1 MGGQN
6 WSMVPLRSS
15 RDGDSPAM
23 SGWKQAFTDWG
34 LSWDGWFNNRR
45 GEWWLMAQLALIS
58 CHLIPAWPNPGLFG
72 IAWPAAAQIMGLI
85 TLTIGLGLAVQG
97 FLTLG
102 PSLSPLPDPKPGA
115 DLVTTGVYARCRHPL
130 YRAVLVCSLGV
141 VIALGSM
148 LHLLLF
154 LLLIKVL
161 TGKARREERALL
173 RELPSYADY
182 MRTTAAIVAHC
193 PGLDWRQL
201 EAS

>member
-1 MGGQN
+1 MGGQD
-6 WSMVPLRSS
+6 WSMVPSMTSRS
-15 RDGDSPAM
+15 GDPPVVTD
-23 SGWKQAFTDWG
+23 WKQAFTGWG

-45 GEWWLMAQLALIS
+45 GEWWFMAQLALITF
-58 CHLIPAWPNPGLFG
+58 HLLPAWPKPWIFG
-72 IAWPAAAQIMGLI
+72 ICWPHAAQLMGLI
-85 TLTIGLGLAVQG
+85 TLATGLGLAVQG

-130 YRAVLVCSLGV
+130 YRAVLLCSLGV

-148 LHLLLF
+148 LHLLLL
-154 LLLIKVL
+154 LLLITVL
-161 TGKARREERALL
+161 RGKARREERALL

-182 MRTTAAIVAHC
+182 MKTTAAIVAHC
-193 PGLDWRQL
+193 PGLDWRRL

>member
-1 MGGQN
+1 
-6 WSMVPLRSS
+6 
-15 RDGDSPAM
+15 
-23 SGWKQAFTDWG
+23 
-34 LSWDGWFNNRR
+34 
-45 GEWWLMAQLALIS
+45 
-58 CHLIPAWPNPGLFG
+58 
-72 IAWPAAAQIMGLI
+72 MGLI

-102 PSLSPLPDPKPGA
+102 ASLSPLPDPKPGA
-115 DLVTTGVYARCRHPL
+115 DLVTTGIYARCRHPL

-173 RELPSYADY
+173 HELPSYADY

-193 PGLDWRQL
+193 PSCTSGCS
-201 EAS
+201 ASSAV

>member
-1 MGGQN
+1 MEDQN
-6 WSMVPLRSS
+6 WSMVPPKSS
-15 RDGDSPAM
+15 RDRDSPAV
-23 SGWKQAFTDWG
+23 SDWTQAFTGWG
-34 LSWDGWFNNRR
+34 LSWDGWLNNRR
-45 GEWWLMAQLALIS
+45 GEWWLMAQLTLIS
-58 CHLIPAWPNPGLFG
+58 CHLIPAWPKPAAFG
-72 IAWPAAAQIMGLI
+72 IAWPAAAHFMGLI
-85 TLTIGLGLAVQG
+85 TLAIGLGLAAQG

>member
-1 MGGQN
+1 
-6 WSMVPLRSS
+6 MVPPKIS
-15 RDGDSPAM
+15 REGDSPAM
-23 SGWKQAFTDWG
+23 SDWKQAFRGWG
-34 LSWDGWFNNRR
+34 LSWDGWINNRR
-45 GEWWLMAQLALIS
+45 GEWWLLAQLALIA
-58 CHLIPAWPNPGLFG
+58 CHRLPAWPKPEFFG
-72 IAWPAAAQIMGLI
+72 ISWPQAAQLTGLI
-85 TLTIGLGLAVQG
+85 TLAIGLGLAVQG

-154 LLLIKVL
+154 LLLSTVL
-161 TGKARREERALL
+161 AGKARREERALL
-173 RELPSYADY
+173 HELPSYRDY

-193 PGLDWRQL
+193 PGLDWRQR